1 MQTCADLPRNRSSAG
16 NRKGPERVS
25 AETFCLDIV
34 PLPEAAR
41 RELSLASDLEI
52 ESHLPAGIRLPA
64 GIKM

>member
-1 MQTCADLPRNRSSAG
+1 M
-16 NRKGPERVS
+16 S

-41 RELSLASDLEI
+41 RERSLASDLEI
-52 ESHLPAGIRLPA
+52 ESRLLAGIRWPA

>member
-1 MQTCADLPRNRSSAG
+1 
-16 NRKGPERVS
+16 VS